1 MPKNPSNIARLVP
14 SPGSEAEV
22 APASAVAPGAPLVG
36 ECIDA
41 RHPTLAGRVRVRWA
55 TTEGTLEDWLPALRG
70 LTVRAQDRVLLVQTR
85 AEPAPIVVGVIDG
98 YAPREAEQRPGP
110 SLTLANDEVF
120 TVRAENGTPLLEIA
134 RNADGPIV
142 RLLTRDTQLE
152 LPGQLRIHAAEIE
165 LSARRGSVRIEASEE
180 VVVRGEMIRL
190 N

>member
-14 SPGSEAEV
+14 SSASDAEAPPV
-22 APASAVAPGAPLVG
+22 GVGVPRTSLVG

-41 RHPTLAGRVRVRWA
+41 RHPLLAGRVRVRWA
-55 TTEGTLEDWLPALRG
+55 TPEATLERWLPTLRG
-70 LTVRAQDRVLLVQTR
+70 VAVQEQDRVLLLETS
-85 AEPAPIVVGVIDG
+85 AESDPIVVGVIDG
-98 YAPREAEQRPGP
+98 CAPRETEQRPSS
-110 SLTLANDEVF
+110 SLVLAADDVF

-134 RNADGPIV
+134 RNAEGPVV

-152 LPGQLRIHAAEIE
+152 LPGQLRIHASDIE

-180 VVVRGEMIRL
+180 VVVQGEMIRL